1 MSGVALEDWELTAA
15 RDAVVYQTLDEL
27 CTIRRQDDLDD
38 DYGGVGTTTTVVAE
52 DVPCRVHGE
61 PIFGRFAQ
69 GIEGS
74 VPLFVVSLPYGTNV
88 RAQDSLEFQDG
99 TKLAVTRVFTPETW
113 ALFTQVEASTGSR

>member
-1 MSGVALEDWELTAA
+1 VVSAVALEDWELTAA

-27 CTIRRQDDLDD
+27 CTIKRQDDLDD
-38 DYGGVGTTTTVVAE
+38 DYGGVGTTTVVVAE

-61 PIFGRFAQ
+61 PIF
-69 GIEGS
+69 EGS